1 VVSISRRRLRACAAV
16 AALIPAALALSA
28 CGSAPER
35 QSQRRE
41 QVNAELVERA
51 QVDYQST
58 AVAAADGPQR
68 QLSELP
74 FDLAWDLPLKA
85 PVHASW
91 IGPET
96 RNLLM
101 VQLVTGE
108 VQCLDVY
115 SGKTLWVTQELPKPI
130 TLPPHVH
137 RVAEKNAETGQ
148 ETIDDRLYII
158 SGDELFVFDC
168 VYGQLIWRH
177 HLGQT
182 GEYGFQPCSGPYAQ
196 ATDQNLRVFIGDWDG
211 RIRTIS
217 RHVTGRGYHAW
228 QWNLLAV
235 PTAQPTGHEGLT
247 YVGDRRGRLHCFG
260 IDREKKWEFDARG
273 AIKGRCLVR
282 GFNLYFGASDNVFH
296 VLNRLS
302 GQEMGKLYLGAEIK
316 EQPFAF
322 RSEPRR
328 VYVWTSN
335 HPELAGLHRLKTLDD
350 RIKIEDFPNEKI
362 PLEVNRLATDWF
374 LPGYTTLVGS
384 SPNHLYLTR
393 PDSSVVVAIDRET
406 GKPDWHWDLN
416 QGREGSK
423 RLAHLTSYHDATD
436 DLRVIVTADH
446 DGFLQVYRLFGHR

>member
-1 VVSISRRRLRACAAV
+1 MNMFSLRASAIVLA
-16 AALIPAALALSA
+16 AALIAG

-35 QSQRRE
+35 QANRRE
-41 QVNAELVERA
+41 QVNAEIVARAKVE
-51 QVDYQST
+51 YQPT
-58 AVAAADGPQR
+58 MVADADGPKR
-68 QLSELP
+68 TLAELP

-96 RNLLM
+96 KNLLM
-101 VQLVTGE
+101 VQLITGE
-108 VQCLDVY
+108 VQCLDVF

-137 RVAEKNAETGQ
+137 REVDRNLETGQ
-148 ETIDDRLYII
+148 TTIDDRLYII

-168 VYGQLIWRH
+168 VYGQLIWRY

-182 GEYGFQPCSGPYAQ
+182 GEYGFQPCSGPYAHGQ
-196 ATDQNLRVFIGDWDG
+196 GDNLRVYIGDWDG
-211 RIRTIS
+211 RIRVIS
-217 RHVTGRGYHAW
+217 RHVTGVGYHAW

-235 PTAQPTGHEGLT
+235 PTAQPIGFEGLT
-247 YVGDRRGRLHCFG
+247 YVGDRRGHLHCFG
-260 IDREKKWEFDARG
+260 IDREKKWEENLRG
-273 AIKGRCLVR
+273 ALKGRPLVR
-282 GFNLYFGASDNVFH
+282 GFNLYAGTSDNVFN

-302 GQEMGKLYLGAEIK
+302 GQSMGKLYLGAEMT
-316 EQPFAF
+316 EQPFSF

-335 HPELAGLHRLKTLDD
+335 HPELAGLHRIKTMDD
-350 RIKIEDFPNEKI
+350 RIPLEDFLTEKI

-374 LPGYTTLVGS
+374 LPGFTTLVGS
-384 SPNHLYLTR
+384 SPGHLYLTR
-393 PDSSVVVAIDRET
+393 LNSSVIVAIDRET

-416 QGREGSK
+416 DGLTGQQQ
-423 RLAHLTSYHDATD
+423 LAHLSTYQDATD

-446 DGFLQVYRLFGHR
+446 TGLLKVYRLFGHQ